1 MLQTAKIGLLI
12 LYNMGKEAI
21 DVMVSQTLSK
31 HTTIEDLGKNVSIL
45 DSYKQQ
51 EYSALE
57 LVGILK
63 KAAEICLSYAETEN
77 SVKFWATVM
86 HSCQE
91 WVEDEIEV
99 IAEHYEPYR

>member
-1 MLQTAKIGLLI
+1 ME
-12 LYNMGKEAI
+12 KETI

-31 HTTIEDLGKNVSIL
+31 YTTIGNLGKNVSTL
-45 DSYKQQ
+45 DSYRQQ

-57 LVGILK
+57 LIGILK
-63 KAAEICLSYAETEN
+63 TVAEECLSFVETEN
-77 SVKFWATVM
+77 SIKFWANVI

-99 IAEHYEPYR
+99 IEEHYESYR